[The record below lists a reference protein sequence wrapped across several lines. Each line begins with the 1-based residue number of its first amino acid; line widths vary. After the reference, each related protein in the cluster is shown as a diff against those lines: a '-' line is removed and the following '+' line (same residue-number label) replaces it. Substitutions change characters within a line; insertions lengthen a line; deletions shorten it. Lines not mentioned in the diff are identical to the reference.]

1 MDNKTLLI
9 IAGIGAYLLFVPGG
23 LLEQRRRESQHAP
36 FRAQQQKRA
45 RLEREAA
52 ARRAIHEARRA
63 ALPYCSELTAQ
74 QQAEN
79 REFQM
84 AYYSA
89 SSPLGSYGT
98 SISTLHSAQLP
109 HPCKVR

>member
-1 MDNKTLLI
+1 MDTKTLLI
-9 IAGIGAYLLFVPGG
+9 IAGAGYFLFAIVNPT
-23 LLEQRRRESQHAP
+23 LDKWRREAP

-89 SSPLGSYGT
+89 SSPFGSYGT
-98 SISTLHSAQLP
+98 SIAALRSDRLP
-109 HPCKVR
+109 HPCKVK